1 MSNAMDKAKGKFKE
15 VTGKFTGN
23 ERRESEG
30 RTDQA
35 KAKFRETVKSVR
47 ERAEGIKD
55 SLKRDHS

>member
-15 VTGKFTGN
+15 VTGKITGN
-23 ERRESEG
+23 ERLETEG

-35 KAKFRETVKSVR
+35 KTRIRETMKSVR